1 MTTTTPRPEAPQAL
15 VGHAR
20 LLDAVT
26 GLFARR
32 GLPIDRA
39 RTAAEALCHGDLAG
53 FPSHGLFNLERLYL
67 PLLDSGRCDPR
78 AEPVTVNDL
87 GACAVVDHRRALG
100 LWAAAEAMD
109 DAVNRA
115 RRHGIGLVSVR
126 GGTHFGCAG
135 FHAARAAA
143 AGMVGVVAANCGG
156 QRLVPAPGGGLPLL
170 GTNPLSVAAPALP
183 GRPYVLDMSTTVVP
197 TGRLRLAEREAAP
210 VPGAGW
216 RTGAAPR
223 SPTPARTTGA
233 RPGCAGSAGSQGRA
247 RTRASAWASR
257 SRYWPAGL
265 SGSATGPA
273 PEALT
278 GDGGAQGVDD
288 GVGFLMLAV
297 DAGRLR
303 PGGDFTEAMRDL
315 FGTVADCPPA
325 PGADGEARYPGWWEA
340 ERATH
345 RRREGVPLPTG
356 LYEELTT
363 LGLFDNAATAGTR
376 PQGTRPP
383 GPGQGRP
390 DEGLTR
396 RPRRDRPRSDLP
408 LLPRRPGAL
417 PALAARRGV

>member
-1 MTTTTPRPEAPQAL
+1 MTTTIPRPEAPQAL

-32 GLPIDRA
+32 GLPMARA

-115 RRHGIGLVSVR
+115 RSHGIGLVSVR

-197 TGRLRLAEREAAP
+197 TGRLRLAEREGAQVPEGWLEDGRGAS
-210 VPGAGW
+210 VTDPGAYDRGEARLRW
-216 RTGAAPR
+216 LGGESGTGAYKGFGLGLAVEVL
-223 SPTPARTTGA
+223 A
-233 RPGCAGSAGSQGRA
+233 
-247 RTRASAWASR
+247 
-257 SRYWPAGL
+257 AGL

-273 PEALT
+273 PEALA
-278 GDGGAQGVDD
+278 GDGAAQGVDD

-340 ERATH
+340 ERAAH

-363 LGLFDNAATAGTR
+363 LGLFDSNATTGHPTTGHATAGSAT
-376 PQGTRPP
+376 G
-383 GPGQGRP
+383 
-390 DEGLTR
+390 EE
-396 RPRRDRPRSDLP
+396 
-408 LLPRRPGAL
+408 
-417 PALAARRGV
+417 AR

>member
-210 VPGAGW
+210 VPGGW
-216 RTGAAPR
+216 LEDGRGAPVTDPGAYDRGEARLRWLGGEPGTGAYKGFGLGLAVEVL
-223 SPTPARTTGA
+223 A
-233 RPGCAGSAGSQGRA
+233 
-247 RTRASAWASR
+247 
-257 SRYWPAGL
+257 AGL

-363 LGLFDNAATAGTR
+363 LGLFDNAATAGHATA
-376 PQGTRPP
+376 GHASA
-383 GPGQGRP
+383 GPGAG
-390 DEGLTR
+390 E
-396 RPRRDRPRSDLP
+396 
-408 LLPRRPGAL
+408 
-417 PALAARRGV
+417 AR